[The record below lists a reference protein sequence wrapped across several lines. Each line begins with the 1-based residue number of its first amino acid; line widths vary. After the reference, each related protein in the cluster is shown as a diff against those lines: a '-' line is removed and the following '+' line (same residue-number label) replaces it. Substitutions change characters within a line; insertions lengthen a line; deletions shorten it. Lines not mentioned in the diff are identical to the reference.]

1 VDIPEHSDVQ
11 YNVEDFNNEN
21 GEIRLRQ
28 QPRIPVPSAQS
39 NTRRAPTA
47 EPPPNRF
54 LDFRAVA
61 QAQSNAALGP
71 NAPSQLNVSSRDYMN
86 AAHLTFENESISVT
100 QGQVASDLRRP
111 PPAKSTPQLSAVNQ
125 APPNI
130 ADPFIH
136 APSNEMLATTID
148 VPFTHLQETR
158 NYNRPFQVG
167 DEVHVLDPKGNDQSG
182 VVTYIVSGTTSE
194 GDVCT
199 IRSVRDLVVPTS
211 RLLRAPVRYMDQ
223 VDVFKPR
230 LRTKNGHQTL
240 AVEKVDSG
248 FVKQRSVVDGKRKY
262 NVVGLSAQQTYTDLD
277 DNMIALVARFDPN
290 TGDYRPHSIS
300 HEQV

>member
-1 VDIPEHSDVQ
+1 MDSPEHSDVQ
-11 YNVEDFNNEN
+11 YNADDVNNDN
-21 GEIRLRQ
+21 GEISLRQ
-28 QPRIPVPSAQS
+28 QPRIPMPSAQS
-39 NTRRAPTA
+39 NTRREPPV

-61 QAQSNAALGP
+61 QAQLDAALGP
-71 NAPSQLNVSSRDYMN
+71 DAPSQFGISSKSYMHT
-86 AAHLTFENESISVT
+86 ARPTFENGAISVT
-100 QGQVASDLRRP
+100 RGQVASDLKRP

-125 APPNI
+125 APSNI
-130 ADPFIH
+130 ADPFVH

-148 VPFTHLQETR
+148 VPFTHVQETR

-199 IRSVRDLVVPTS
+199 IRSVRDLVVPTG

-248 FVKQRSVVDGKRKY
+248 LVKQRSVVDGKRKY
-262 NVVGLSAQQTYTDLD
+262 NVVSLTAQQTYTDLD

-290 TGDYRPHSIS
+290 TGDYRPPSNS
-300 HEQV
+300 HE